1 MVLKLFDFVD
11 RPTLVEERAV
21 ATAAPTAARGS
32 ITGRSSPTFPRRLRA
47 TELPSTAGRSSE
59 EHAPFCG
66 LPTESGQT
74 LQGKFSAG
82 WLAGRPDYPQKL

>member
-47 TELPSTAGRSSE
+47 MELPSTAGESCAAAQTVFISRARVQASS
-59 EHAPFCG
+59 
-66 LPTESGQT
+66 TELSGT
-74 LQGKFSAG
+74 AAVTPSNFTS
-82 WLAGRPDYPQKL
+82 R